1 MVGTVLSSRVLAVA
15 VLLASVCV
23 TTTLS
28 ARDAQVPVAS
38 RTPPSTTSTSY
49 YANVLAHRPSVTAM
63 AEIGRVLFS
72 DPTLSVSGKIACS
85 ACHDPSKA
93 FGPAN
98 DLPVQRGGA
107 NGQASGVRAVPS
119 LRYLQSVPPFT
130 EHFFE
135 SDGNDSEDQGPA
147 GGRTWDGRSQS
158 AHDQARLPL
167 FSAFEMGNA
176 SPEAVVAKVRSS
188 PYAGRFR
195 DLFGKN
201 IFDTPDAAFNDVLMA
216 LEVYQQSP
224 AEFYPYSSKYDAWLR
239 KQATLTAQEERGRV
253 LFNDPAKGNCASCHP
268 SGIRNGAFPAFTDY
282 GYVALGLPRNPAIP
296 ANADPDYYDLGLCGP
311 LRTDLSNK
319 PETCGLFR
327 TPSLRNVAK
336 RRVFFHNGV
345 ITRLEDAVRFYA
357 TRDTQP
363 QSWYPRSADGTVRKF
378 DDLPPQYLQNIENKP
393 PFGQQVGAAPVLSA
407 SDVADLVEFLNTLT
421 DDWTPHACAGS
432 SGTSRCGSASV
443 SGGIRPKRRGPADPG

>member
-1 MVGTVLSSRVLAVA
+1 MRRGMLAIDWNCTHLRSRVLAVT
-15 VLLASVCV
+15 VLLASVC
-23 TTTLS
+23 TTTILS
-28 ARDAQVPVAS
+28 ARDAPGSVPS
-38 RTPPSTTSTSY
+38 RTPPSTASTSY

-63 AEIGRVLFS
+63 ARIGRILFS

-85 ACHDPSKA
+85 TCHDPSNS

-107 NGQASGVRAVPS
+107 NGQATGVRAVPS

-188 PYAGRFR
+188 PYAGRFN
-195 DLFGKN
+195 DVFGKDPLGRN
-201 IFDTPDAAFNDVLMA
+201 IFDTPGAAFDAVLMA

-239 KQATLTAQEERGRV
+239 KQARLTAQEERGLA
-253 LFNDPAKGNCASCHP
+253 LFNNPARGNCASCHP

-282 GYVALGLPRNPAIP
+282 GYAALGLPRNPAIP
-296 ANADPDYYDLGLCGP
+296 ANADPNYYDLGLCGP

-345 ITRLEDAVRFYA
+345 VKRLEDAVRFYA

-393 PFGQQVGAAPVLSA
+393 PFGQQVGAAPALSA
-407 SDVADLVEFLNTLT
+407 SEVVDLVAFLNTLT
-421 DDWTPHACAGS
+421 DDWTP
-432 SGTSRCGSASV
+432 
-443 SGGIRPKRRGPADPG
+443 

>member
-1 MVGTVLSSRVLAVA
+1 MT
-15 VLLASVCV
+15 
-23 TTTLS
+23 
-28 ARDAQVPVAS
+28 
-38 RTPPSTTSTSY
+38 
-49 YANVLAHRPSVTAM
+49 
-63 AEIGRVLFS
+63 EIGRALFS

-85 ACHDPSKA
+85 TCHDPSKV

-107 NGQASGVRAVPS
+107 NGQGAGVRAVPS

-188 PYAGRFR
+188 PYAGQFK

-201 IFDTPDAAFNDVLMA
+201 IFDTPGAAFNDVLMA

-224 AEFYPYSSKYDAWLR
+224 SEFYPYSSKYDAWLR
-239 KQATLTAQEERGRV
+239 KQATLTAQEERGLAV
-253 LFNDPAKGNCASCHP
+253 FNDPAKGNCAICHP
-268 SGIRNGAFPAFTDY
+268 GGIKNGAFPAFTDY
-282 GYVALGLPRNPAIP
+282 GYIALGVPRNPAIP
-296 ANADPDYYDLGLCGP
+296 ANTDPNYYDLGLCGP

-345 ITRLEDAVRFYA
+345 VKRLEDAVRFYA

-363 QSWYPRSADGTVRKF
+363 ESWYPRSADGTVHKF

-393 PFGQQVGAAPVLSA
+393 PFGQRAGAAPALSE
-407 SDVADLVEFLNTLT
+407 SDVADLVAFLNTLT
-421 DDWTPHACAGS
+421 DDWTP
-432 SGTSRCGSASV
+432 
-443 SGGIRPKRRGPADPG
+443 